1 MEKQVN
7 KFTFKPKVIWDDD
20 ILYRTLTRKI
30 LIEKIQ
36 FRIKEFIKRGW
47 KFSGSISVDENRMH
61 KCDLCKT
68 EIGIVYYDNV
78 DSNKSLTICSSC
90 DIEVFY
96 WKNYVKK

>member
-1 MEKQVN
+1 MN

-47 KFSGSISVDENRMH
+47 KFSGNISFDGNRMH
-61 KCDLCKT
+61 KCDLCKN
-68 EIGIVYYDNV
+68 EIGIVYYNNNN
-78 DSNKSLTICSSC
+78 SNKELTICSNC
-90 DIEVFY
+90 DNEVCSWRKY
-96 WKNYVKK
+96 IKK